1 MCFLVA
7 CLLTLYGGQA
17 YTTPLDEEEGEQV
30 DEYNIFKEV
39 TDINGNYDLLVKLVV
54 FYDRIFNSNY
64 HIFISSPR
72 VVSRT

>member
-1 MCFLVA
+1 
-7 CLLTLYGGQA
+7 LYGGQA